1 MNSIFHT
8 IPIFLLS
15 KLGYQNNRVSSKKE
29 REKKRKGLRI
39 HTQTLYLAKFSME
52 YLTPP
57 PPPPLHQHTFLQ
69 KGRKESI
76 DMADANYQTKPLQFI
91 KVHQCLDK

>member
-1 MNSIFHT
+1 
-8 IPIFLLS
+8 
-15 KLGYQNNRVSSKKE
+15 
-29 REKKRKGLRI
+29 
-39 HTQTLYLAKFSME
+39 ME

-57 PPPPLHQHTFLQ
+57 PLPPLHQHTFLQ

-91 KVHQCLDK
+91 KVHQILDK

>member
-1 MNSIFHT
+1 MKSIFHT

-52 YLTPP
+52 YLT
-57 PPPPLHQHTFLQ
+57 HQHTFLQ

>member
-1 MNSIFHT
+1 MKSIFHT

-15 KLGYQNNRVSSKKE
+15 KLGYQNNRVSSEKE

-52 YLTPP
+52 YLT
-57 PPPPLHQHTFLQ
+57 PPPLHQHTFLQ